1 MRKYLTSILQLL
13 SIAFALQA
21 GQTCAAT
28 ISDASI
34 EQRVQRIAEELH
46 CVVCQNQTIA
56 DSHAGL
62 AILLRQQVRDMLVQ
76 GISDQQTIDFMMQRY
91 GDFVLYR
98 TPHNNPSGM
107 LWLGPLLL
115 LLFALVSFRSNRV

>member
-13 SIAFALQA
+13 CIALSLQA

-34 EQRVQRIAEELH
+34 DQRVQRIAEELR

-56 DSHAGL
+56 DSHAEL
-62 AILLRQQVRDMLVQ
+62 AILLRQQVRDMLAQ
-76 GISDQQTIDFMMQRY
+76 GISDQQAADLMMQRY

-98 TPHNNPSGM
+98 TPLKNPSGM
-107 LWLGPLLL
+107 LWLGPFLL
-115 LLFALVSFRSNRV
+115 LLFVLISQRSNRS